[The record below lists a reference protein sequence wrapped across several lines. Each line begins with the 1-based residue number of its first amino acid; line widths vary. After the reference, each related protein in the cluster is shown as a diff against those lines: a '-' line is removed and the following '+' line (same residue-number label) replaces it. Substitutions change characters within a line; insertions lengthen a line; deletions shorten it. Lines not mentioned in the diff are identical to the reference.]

1 MVKPKYVAA
10 FDSGTTSCRTILF
23 DRAGEVI
30 SSSSREFPQ
39 IYAKPGWVEHDPL
52 AILDAQLSTAKQ
64 ALSQAKAGPQDL
76 QAIGITNQRETTVVW
91 DRASGQPIMNAIVWQ
106 DRRSAGICDA
116 LKAKGL
122 SGYVKENTGLLID
135 AYFSGTKIK
144 WMLDNIPGAR
154 AKAEKGELAFGTVDT
169 WLIWNLTGGKVHATD
184 YSNASRTMLFN
195 IRTLKWDEHLLEEL
209 TIPRA
214 ILPEVRASSGHF
226 GALAESV
233 LEGAKIPIASSIGD
247 QQGALFGQTCFKA
260 GMVKA
265 TYGTGG
271 SLQMNTGYKPIL
283 SELGMLTTIAWGL
296 NGKTIYALEGSVF
309 ITGAAVQ
316 WLRDGLKLIDDS
328 ADSGYF
334 AAKVPDTNG
343 VYFVP
348 AFVGLSAPY
357 WDQYARGTILGLTRG
372 ANRNHLIR
380 ATLESMAYQM
390 KDVIACMEK
399 DSGIPNK
406 ELRVDGGAC
415 LNNFL
420 MQFQADLLGVP
431 VYRPKIIESTARG
444 ASFLAGLAT
453 GFWRDQSELENS
465 FKLDR
470 KFEPSIDQAKRNKL
484 YAGWKK
490 AVERA
495 RDWEE
500 H

>member
-1 MVKPKYVAA
+1 MKGKYVAA

-23 DRAGEVI
+23 DHAGDVI
-30 SSSSREFPQ
+30 SSSSQEFPQ
-39 IYAKPGWVEHDPL
+39 IYPKPGWVEHNPL
-52 AILDAQLSTAKQ
+52 SILEAQLATAKQ
-64 ALSQAKAGPQDL
+64 ALNQAKAGPL
-76 QAIGITNQRETTVVW
+76 ELAAIGITNQRETTVVW
-91 DRASGQPIMNAIVWQ
+91 DKTSGKPIMNALVWQ
-106 DRRSAGICDA
+106 DRRSAGICDD
-116 LKAKGL
+116 LKARGL
-122 SGYVKENTGLLID
+122 SEYVKANTGLVID
-135 AYFSGTKIK
+135 AYFSGTKIR

-154 AKAEKGELAFGTVDT
+154 QKAEKGELLFGTVDT

-195 IRTLKWDEHLLEEL
+195 IRTLKWDDRLLEEL
-209 TIPRA
+209 RVPRA
-214 ILPEVRASSGHF
+214 MLPQVHPSSGLF
-226 GALAESV
+226 GTLAESA
-233 LEGAKIPIASSIGD
+233 LGGAKIPIASSIGD

-271 SLQMNTGYKPIL
+271 SLQMNTGFKPIR
-283 SELGMLTTIAWGL
+283 SETGMLTTIAWGL
-296 NGKTIYALEGSVF
+296 NDKVEYALEGLQYVV
-309 ITGAAVQ
+309 GASVQ
-316 WLRDGLKLIDDS
+316 WLRDELRLIDES
-328 ADSGYF
+328 ADSEYF
-334 AAKVPDTNG
+334 ARKVPDTNG

-357 WDQYARGTILGLTRG
+357 WDQYARGAILGLTRG
-372 ANRNHLIR
+372 ANRNHIIR
-380 ATLESMAYQM
+380 ATLESMAYQIR
-390 KDVIACMEK
+390 DVIDCMAK

-406 ELRVDGGAC
+406 ELKVDGGAC

-431 VYRPKIIESTARG
+431 VFRPKVIESTARG
-444 ASFLAGLAT
+444 ACFLAGLAT
-453 GFWRDQSELENS
+453 GFWRDQSELLDS

-470 KFEPSIDQAKRNKL
+470 KFEPSIDEARRSKL

-495 RDWEE
+495 KDWEE